1 MVLEKILQNEV
12 ERSYVNVHKYLLTLN
27 PLRDFWTLKP
37 DKVLEFYKEK
47 CTDVDSFLKDLTKLK
62 NVSEVAG
69 SIAKKR
75 WVNFF
80 LIGKSIF

>member
-1 MVLEKILQNEV
+1 M
-12 ERSYVNVHKYLLTLN
+12 
-27 PLRDFWTLKP
+27 
-37 DKVLEFYKEK
+37 
-47 CTDVDSFLKDLTKLK
+47 K

-80 LIGKSIF
+80 LIDATSFLKEILSLTRKWEKEFIAILCTLVEINTDESQA